1 MTDLAATAASP
12 SPTDTVHAPA
22 DDPVVRLCAELIAAP
37 SANPPGDEE
46 PVAAVV
52 QARLERAGF
61 DVRRRYARPG
71 RPNVLAV
78 LERGEGPHL
87 ILQAHLDTKPA
98 APPGAEPA
106 GWSGDPLVARI
117 ADGLLY
123 GLGACDTKGGLAAM
137 VVAAERLARRDDWS
151 GRLEVQG
158 VADEE
163 DGSALGAAF
172 LLSEG
177 LLAADAAIVSEPTGC
192 LPSAAQLGNAW
203 AEVTVTT
210 AGAHAG
216 TPTRGQDAVEVAR
229 RFMAEVEAL
238 LAQLP
243 TDPAFP
249 HHPRLNVG
257 HLAAPGHPGTL
268 SSGCVMRCDVRVL
281 PGQRHD
287 VVMGVYTRAA
297 SAVAD
302 ACPGSALTVRPYQG
316 GGCESHAVAADH
328 PLVLAFD
335 RTPVDGA
342 GGRCSFA
349 GGSDA
354 RFFARAGTP
363 AVVHGPG
370 HLDQAHAPD
379 EYGPVRH
386 LVLAADQI
394 ETVAADFLQPVGRR
408 RAGR

>member
-1 MTDLAATAASP
+1 MTDLAVPAP
-12 SPTDTVHAPA
+12 SPAPTGTVPTLP

-52 QARLERAGF
+52 QDRLERAGF
-61 DVRRRYARPG
+61 AVRRHYARPG
-71 RPNVLAV
+71 RPNVLAT

-98 APPGAEPA
+98 APPGAEPV
-106 GWSGDPLVARI
+106 GWSSDPLVARI
-117 ADGLLY
+117 ADGLLH

-163 DGSALGAAF
+163 DGSGLGAAF

-177 LLAADAAIVSEPTGC
+177 LLTADAAIVSEPTGC

-210 AGAHAG
+210 TGAHAG
-216 TPTRGQDAVEVAR
+216 TPSRGQDAVEVAR
-229 RFMAEVEAL
+229 RFMAEVDAL
-238 LAQLP
+238 LTRMP

-268 SSGCVMRCDVRVL
+268 SSSCVLRCDVRVL
-281 PGQRHD
+281 PWQRHD
-287 VVMGVYTRAA
+287 SVMEVYTRAA

-316 GGCESHAVAADH
+316 GGCESHAVADDH
-328 PLVLAFD
+328 PLVRAFD
-335 RTPVDGA
+335 RASADRA
-342 GGRCSFA
+342 GERCSFA

-379 EYGPVRH
+379 EYVPVGH
-386 LVLAADQI
+386 LVLAADQL
-394 ETVAADFLQPVGRR
+394 EAVAAGFLQSVDRR